1 MQAAGFYISPKI
13 VKLVL
18 EQAHENH
25 PYVIP
30 NNPYMV
36 SEDREPYGKIK

>member
-18 EQAHENH
+18 EQANEKNT
-25 PYVIP
+25 YIIP
-30 NNPYMV
+30 NKCYIV
-36 SEDREPYGKIK
+36 SEERESYGRIK